1 MKTRQAWINSWSA
14 PHRYRLATAVLALV
28 VAAGVQAE
36 TITIGGSGADLATM
50 RLLGDAFQRTEP
62 KVRLEILP
70 NMGSG
75 GAVKGVLAGKL
86 DIGLVSRDLKDEEK
100 RHGLRKL
107 HYARTPLV
115 FAVARD
121 NPQTG
126 IGRARLIQIYTGRN
140 MRWEH
145 GAPIR
150 LVLRPETDSDI
161 SVLKLGLP
169 GMAAALTEAY
179 QHRGLPIAVTDQDAA
194 DAMEA
199 MPAAIGT
206 STLALI
212 LSEKRKLKAL
222 VLDGVVPSPATLASG
237 AYPLAKEL
245 YFILPATPRPLIQRF
260 IAFMQSRQGAAIL
273 EQTGHVV
280 VKPV

>member
-1 MKTRQAWINSWSA
+1 MITRLTKSHALGTF
-14 PHRYRLATAVLALV
+14 HGLVALV
-28 VAAGVQAE
+28 FGLAVAPCVQAE
-36 TITIGGSGADLATM
+36 TITIGGSGADLGTM

-70 NMGSG
+70 NMGSS

-86 DIGLVSRDLKDEEK
+86 DIGLVARDLKDEEK
-100 RHGLRKL
+100 RFGLRKL
-107 HYARTPLV
+107 YYARTPLV
-115 FAVARD
+115 FAVASH

-126 IGRARLIQIYTGRN
+126 IDRARLVQIYTGRN
-140 MRWEH
+140 MHWEH

-150 LVLRPETDSDI
+150 LVLRPESDSDTA
-161 SVLKLGLP
+161 VLKLGLP
-169 GMAAALTEAY
+169 GMAAALAEAY
-179 QHRGLPIAVTDQDAA
+179 KRRGLPIAVTDQDAA

-206 STLALI
+206 STLALM
-212 LSEKRKLKAL
+212 LAEKRKLKAL
-222 VLDGVVPSPATLASG
+222 ALDGIVPSSATLASG

-245 YFILPATPRPLIQRF
+245 YFILPATPRPLVQRF

-280 VKPV
+280 IKPS